1 MTEDGK
7 WRLSPAYD
15 MTYIIDAG
23 GFLPQEDHCLYIRA
37 KLRDFTKEDVLL
49 FAKDNGIRRP
59 YTIIRH
65 IATTLKQFRSIAANN
80 GVPEQWIGRVETTIF
95 NHLKS
100 WGEMTTDE
108 QTPAITLHG
117 HTVSHIQIVAIDGQE
132 RKFVIGKNKKAF
144 SLIEKTGI
152 SNLSQEQLTS
162 LVETCF
168 KL

>member
-1 MTEDGK
+1 
-7 WRLSPAYD
+7 
-15 MTYIIDAG
+15 
-23 GFLPQEDHCLYIRA
+23 
-37 KLRDFTKEDVLL
+37 
-49 FAKDNGIRRP
+49 
-59 YTIIRH
+59 
-65 IATTLKQFRSIAANN
+65 
-80 GVPEQWIGRVETTIF
+80 
-95 NHLKS
+95 
-100 WGEMTTDE
+100 MTTDE

-117 HTVSHIQIVAIDGQE
+117 HTVSHIQIVATYKGNFHLLATIDGQE